1 MEYGKSNSTF
11 DVDKVGCSSPIC
23 LHCSY
28 IIQASSASAFGIY
41 ETSLFSCLVPYSHKD
56 PTKWKTYEM
65 HGYRKAYSKKT
76 FKRVDQFKYDN
87 NFNNVHDPKVLKY
100 FTKSRK
106 SLQEAWRKT
115 YGFPYATAIP
125 FNDGIDSG
133 IPFIGAVP
141 SNATKC
147 FKKCARY
154 VS

>member
-1 MEYGKSNSTF
+1 
-11 DVDKVGCSSPIC
+11 
-23 LHCSY
+23 
-28 IIQASSASAFGIY
+28 
-41 ETSLFSCLVPYSHKD
+41 
-56 PTKWKTYEM
+56 M
-65 HGYRKAYSKKT
+65 HGYRKAYSNKT